1 MIRPG
6 TGKPLLAL
14 PVVVGLGRGGEQEM
28 PVSAEQLQ
36 GWRTPHS
43 KLPPGKSRTAP
54 FVVQFRFSSA
64 VTTPLSFSDSEGH
77 GADTP
82 QNDAHKH
89 RNTEFACRFREF
101 GDPAPHSAHLWMP

>member
-1 MIRPG
+1 MTVTG
-6 TGKPLLAL
+6 TGKLLLAL

-28 PVSAEQLQ
+28 PVSAEQP
-36 GWRTPHS
+36 GWRNPHS
-43 KLPPGKSRTAP
+43 KLPPGKSRNRSLCCSVS
-54 FVVQFRFSSA
+54 FCSA
-64 VTTPLSFSDSEGH
+64 VTTPLSFSDSEAWGRH
-77 GADTP
+77 TP